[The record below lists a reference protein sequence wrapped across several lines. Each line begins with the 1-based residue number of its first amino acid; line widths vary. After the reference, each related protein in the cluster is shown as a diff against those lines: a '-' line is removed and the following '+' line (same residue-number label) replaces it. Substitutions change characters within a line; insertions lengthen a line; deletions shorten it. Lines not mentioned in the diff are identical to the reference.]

1 MKKIKQHTTYHV
13 KKITILLFL
22 AGLFSF
28 TRHSDPTDAASL
40 GEMLFNDPIL
50 SSDQSVHCA
59 SCHIPRFAFSDTVA
73 FSKGVAGF
81 GTRNTPGITNMDAR
95 PYFFWDGRAKSLEEQ
110 VLGPIEN
117 QQEMNL
123 PLPIA
128 LERLRTDARYGR
140 YFQAVFGKKP
150 DSTNLAVALA
160 AFVRTLETGDAPF
173 DDWIQGNKTAI
184 SASAVRGRTIFLNKG
199 KCFDCHFGP
208 DFTGDEF
215 RNIGLYN
222 GKDLNDLGRFNQ
234 TKKEEDKGKFKVPGL
249 RNTALTAPYMH
260 NGQFKTLKEVIDYY
274 DRPDHFGLN
283 SIGRDTLLQRPLQ
296 LTETE
301 KEDLE
306 AFLNALTDKCFLRY

>member
-1 MKKIKQHTTYHV
+1 MQ
-13 KKITILLFL
+13 KITALLFL

-28 TRHSDPTDAASL
+28 TRHSDPIDAASL

-50 SSDQSVHCA
+50 SSDQTVPCA

-73 FSKGVAGF
+73 FSKGVSGL
-81 GTRNTPGITNMDAR
+81 GTRNTPGITNMEAR
-95 PYFFWDGRAKSLEEQ
+95 PYFFWDGRAQTLEEQ

-123 PLPIA
+123 PLPVA
-128 LERLRTDARYGR
+128 LERLRSSAQYKR
-140 YFQAVFGKKP
+140 YFQAVFGAKP

-160 AFVRTLETGDAPF
+160 EFVRTLETGNSPF

-184 SASAVRGRTIFLNKG
+184 SAAAVRGRTIFLNKG

-222 GKDLNDLGRFNQ
+222 GKDLNDLGRYNQ

-249 RNTALTAPYMH
+249 KKYSTYCAIYA
-260 NGQFKTLKEVIDYY
+260 QW
-274 DRPDHFGLN
+274 
-283 SIGRDTLLQRPLQ
+283 SIQNIKRGD
-296 LTETE
+296 
-301 KEDLE
+301 
-306 AFLNALTDKCFLRY
+306 

>member
-1 MKKIKQHTTYHV
+1 V

-28 TRHSDPTDAASL
+28 TRYSDPTDAASL
-40 GEMLFNDPIL
+40 GEMLFSDPIL

-73 FSKGVAGF
+73 FSKGVAGL

-123 PLPIA
+123 PLPVA
-128 LERLRTDARYGR
+128 LERLRNDARYGR

-184 SASAVRGRTIFLNKG
+184 SASAVRGRTVFLNKG

-306 AFLNALTDKCFLRY
+306 AFLNALTDKRFLNH